1 MKFHHIGIFIK
12 TIEEGDAFFK
22 KILRIK
28 KQSNVFEDHKIGV
41 RVKFLYDDLNICYE
55 IVAPLT
61 KKNPVDEVINS
72 KKNILNHIA
81 YKTNNFDKDIEKL
94 RSLNCIPVSKVF
106 HAKAFGNSKVIFLLT
121 SIGYIIELIDEK
133 NEK

>member
-22 KILRIK
+22 KILKIK
-28 KQSNVFEDHKIGV
+28 KQSNVFEDYEIGV

-72 KKNILNHIA
+72 KKNILNHIV

-106 HAKAFGNSKVIFLLT
+106 NAKAFGNSKVIFLLT
-121 SIGYIIELIDEK
+121 SIGYIIELIEEK